1 MTRVLTLGGV
11 ADSTSAQSSLLREPS
26 TSLALQKATNQNHA
40 QKFPISLSVLK
51 PPAQT
56 GLNPSGRFSCRFR
69 SHHPLAAAL
78 SFRIWGALL
87 SASRQWLRKPW
98 AVLRGV
104 VVGPREAH
112 VPREWLLHT
121 SFREAEVPPLLL
133 QTTRLLFSYSRLSSF
148 SPLSA
153 CPQLSNTNMLLVF

>member
-1 MTRVLTLGGV
+1 MNRVLTLGGV

-78 SFRIWGALL
+78 SFRIWGTLS
-87 SASRQWLRKPW
+87 SASMQWFSKTYTLLHLSWWGPGRHSSKRVTSLY
-98 AVLRGV
+98 VLRRSPSLQLRV
-104 VVGPREAH
+104 FSHRSAPSISHKSVLCRP
-112 VPREWLLHT
+112 VPTAPSALPW
-121 SFREAEVPPLLL
+121 
-133 QTTRLLFSYSRLSSF
+133 SS
-148 SPLSA
+148 
-153 CPQLSNTNMLLVF
+153 LV